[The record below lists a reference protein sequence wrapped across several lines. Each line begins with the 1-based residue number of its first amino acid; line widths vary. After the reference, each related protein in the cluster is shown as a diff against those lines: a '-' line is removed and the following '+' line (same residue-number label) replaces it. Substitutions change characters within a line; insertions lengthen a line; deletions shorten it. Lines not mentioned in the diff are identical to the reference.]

1 MNRRILVV
9 DDKPNMRRLMATT
22 LQDLGEVVQ
31 ADGGRRAV
39 ELLAEVRFHVVVT
52 DIKMPD
58 VDGHEVLR
66 VARKLD
72 RPPEVILTT
81 AFGSMDS
88 AIEALRDGA
97 FDYVRKPFDP
107 DQLREV
113 VQRALA
119 KHAPRIVS
127 REGDAWHGI
136 VGRSPPMLDVIRL
149 VEKVAPTEATVLVLG
164 ESGTGKELLAR
175 AIHDISA
182 RRARP
187 FVAVNCAAIPGS
199 LMEAELF
206 GHARGAFTGAA
217 AQRAGLFEEANGGTL
232 FLDEIGEMRRALQA
246 KLTRAL
252 EARAVRRVGESHER
266 PVDVRVVAAT
276 HRDLPSLVAQGAFRE
291 DLFYRLNTCVVR
303 VPALRE
309 RLDDLPVLVE
319 SFLAQRT
326 SANDVAYRVAPD
338 ALAALTQHR
347 WPGNVRELKGAI
359 ERAAIVAENG
369 VIVRADLPAEITG
382 LAPEHVEPPID
393 PAALTYREAL
403 EHVRA
408 DGIKRYLEALLARFG
423 GNVVAAAEHADV
435 ERESFYRL
443 CRKHGI
449 NPGEYRGKP

>member
-1 MNRRILVV
+1 
-9 DDKPNMRRLMATT
+9 
-22 LQDLGEVVQ
+22 
-31 ADGGRRAV
+31 
-39 ELLAEVRFHVVVT
+39 
-52 DIKMPD
+52 
-58 VDGHEVLR
+58 
-66 VARKLD
+66 
-72 RPPEVILTT
+72 
-81 AFGSMDS
+81 
-88 AIEALRDGA
+88 
-97 FDYVRKPFDP
+97 
-107 DQLREV
+107 
-113 VQRALA
+113 
-119 KHAPRIVS
+119 
-127 REGDAWHGI
+127 
-136 VGRSPPMLDVIRL
+136 MLDVIRL
-149 VEKVAPTEATVLVLG
+149 VEKVAPTEATVLILG

-266 PVDVRVVAAT
+266 SVDVRVVAAT

-319 SFLAQRT
+319 HFLAER
-326 SANDVAYRVAPD
+326 SLVKDVSYRVAPD
-338 ALAALTQHR
+338 ALAALAQHR

>member
-1 MNRRILVV
+1 MSARILVV
-9 DDKPNMRRLMATT
+9 DDKPNMRRLLAST
-22 LQDLGEVVQ
+22 LHDLGEVVQ
-31 ADGGRRAV
+31 ADGGRRAI
-39 ELLAEVRFHVVVT
+39 ELIGQTRFDVVVT

-66 VARKLD
+66 ASRKLD
-72 RPPEVILTT
+72 RPPEVILMTGHGT
-81 AFGSMDS
+81 LES

-97 FDYVRKPFDP
+97 FDYVKKPFDP
-107 DQLREV
+107 DRIREV
-113 VQRALA
+113 VERALA
-119 KHAPRIVS
+119 KHAPRAAVP
-127 REGDAWHGI
+127 EGAVWHGI
-136 VGRSPPMLDVIRL
+136 VGRSAAINDVVRL
-149 VEKVAPTEATVLVLG
+149 VEKVAKSDATVLILG

-175 AIHDISA
+175 AIHDVSA
-182 RRARP
+182 RAARP

-309 RLDDLPVLVE
+309 RIEDLPLLVE
-319 SFLAQRT
+319 HFLAQRT
-326 SANDVAYRVAPD
+326 TSSGVAYRVGAD
-338 ALAALTQHR
+338 AMAALTAHR
-347 WPGNVRELKGAI
+347 WPGNVRELRSAI
-359 ERAAIVAENG
+359 ERAALVAENG
-369 VIVRADLPAEITG
+369 VIARDDLPPEITG

-393 PAALTYREAL
+393 LATLTYREAL
-403 EHVRA
+403 DRGRA
-408 DGIKRYLEALLARFG
+408 DSIKRYLEALLARFG

-449 NPGEYRGKP
+449 NPGEYRGKS